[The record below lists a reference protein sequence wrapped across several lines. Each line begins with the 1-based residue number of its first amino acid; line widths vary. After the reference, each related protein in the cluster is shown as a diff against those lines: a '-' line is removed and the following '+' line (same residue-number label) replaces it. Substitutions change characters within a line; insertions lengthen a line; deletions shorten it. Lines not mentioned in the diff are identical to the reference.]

1 MNKTKAF
8 LFTLFMG
15 LVSQYVCAHSIE
27 VANAQGV
34 TIYYNWTNN
43 QTELTVTFKGSSYS
57 SFSNEYSGDIII
69 PSSVT
74 YNENT
79 YPVTG
84 INSSAFRD
92 CTSLQS
98 INFPS
103 SLVSIGSYAFA
114 GCSGLQ
120 SAPAIP
126 LGCTLGN
133 QIFKNCTGLTVVS
146 LKKLGSGMFT
156 GCTAIETINS
166 YIEEPTAISLFDSSI
181 YSTAT
186 LNVPIGRSDAYKS
199 KDYWK
204 RFTHIA
210 EGNWGSLA
218 TVPCAVC

>member
-43 QTELTVTFKGSSYS
+43 QTELTVTYKGSDYS

-114 GCSGLQ
+114 GCSSLQSIDFPQSLVSIGNYAFAGCSGLQ

-146 LKKLGSGMFT
+146 LKKLVSGMFT

-186 LNVPIGRSDAYKS
+186 LNVPIGRCDAYK
-199 KDYWK
+199 
-204 RFTHIA
+204 
-210 EGNWGSLA
+210 
-218 TVPCAVC
+218 